1 MGKTRADLPKAMRT
15 TFGDAPSSHELPVV
29 DAIVV
34 GASAGGVEALLK
46 IFSYLGP
53 DFGLPILTVLHVPE
67 DRRSQLAH
75 VFQNRLAIP
84 VKEADDKE
92 DIVPG
97 TLYVAPSGYHVS
109 VESDF
114 SLSLSQEDRVF
125 YSRPSIDILFGS
137 AADAY
142 GPRLAGVLLTGANN
156 DGARGLMQIK
166 KYGGFTVIQD
176 PSQAQVSTMPEAGL
190 ALHSPDYLL
199 SLNDIGRLLV
209 ELERTAC

>member
-1 MGKTRADLPKAMRT
+1 MKTDFSADSTGNGLPI
-15 TFGDAPSSHELPVV
+15 V

-34 GASAGGVEALLK
+34 GASAGGVEALLR
-46 IFSYLGP
+46 IFSTLRPG
-53 DFGLPILTVLHVPE
+53 FSLPILTVLHLPD

-75 VFQNRLAIP
+75 VFQNRLPIP

-97 TLYVAPSGYHVS
+97 TLYFAPACYHLS
-109 VESDF
+109 VESDR
-114 SLSLSQEDRVF
+114 SLSLSQEERVF
-125 YSRPSIDILFGS
+125 YSRPSIDILFDS

-142 GPRLAGVLLTGANN
+142 GSRLAGVLLTGANN
-156 DGARGLMQIK
+156 DGARGLLQVR

-176 PSQAQVSTMPEAGL
+176 PLQAQASTMPEAAL
-190 ALHSPDYLL
+190 ALQSPDYLL